1 VISIANK
8 TTKKV
13 LRLTIVEYFLISF
26 LIGYI

>member
-13 LRLTIVEYFLISF
+13 LRLSIEEYFLMCF
-26 LIGYI
+26 EIGYI